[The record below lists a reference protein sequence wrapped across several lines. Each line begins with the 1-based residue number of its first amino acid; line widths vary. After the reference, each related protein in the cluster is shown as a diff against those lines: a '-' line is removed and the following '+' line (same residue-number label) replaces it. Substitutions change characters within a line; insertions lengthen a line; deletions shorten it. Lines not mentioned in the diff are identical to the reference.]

1 MGGPW
6 APVFRGEG
14 NFREKIQ
21 SASRFEFFRV
31 EKCNHPPGP
40 PHGAPGGIGGGLKQK
55 LLRAL
60 KARAAIF
67 AIHPRAQGPGPWA
80 HPMGPMGA
88 LW

>member
-40 PHGAPGGIGGGLKQK
+40 PHGAPWGPRGYWWGIEAKI
-55 LLRAL
+55 A
-60 KARAAIF
+60 ARA
-67 AIHPRAQGPGPWA
+67 
-80 HPMGPMGA
+80 
-88 LW
+88 